1 VVASSAVVV
10 KDLRRRGAHSDEH
23 VVGVVFAYAQDPP
36 VQVEASPGLGVGAL
50 YITLPGR
57 AVVVDHGNICG
68 LLTECL
74 KNVSFAAL
82 ALRIA
87 ASYCFV
93 PDSRLFFDSLFL

>member
-1 VVASSAVVV
+1 VVVSSAVVV

-57 AVVVDHGNICG
+57 DVVV
-68 LLTECL
+68 
-74 KNVSFAAL
+74 V
-82 ALRIA
+82 
-87 ASYCFV
+87 V
-93 PDSRLFFDSLFL
+93 LFLTLDYFLIACFFNESC